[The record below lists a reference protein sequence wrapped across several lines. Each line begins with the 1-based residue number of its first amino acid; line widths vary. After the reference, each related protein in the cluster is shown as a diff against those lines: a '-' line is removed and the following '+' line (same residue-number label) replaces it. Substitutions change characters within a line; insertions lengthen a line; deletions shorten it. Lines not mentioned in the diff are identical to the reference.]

1 MPLWIIR
8 NSQQKKAELEDC
20 GISVLLSWSFDTRR
34 YKFGDQEITYL
45 DDSGK
50 PQKSHSGCS
59 ALVAIFATVS
69 ILVIVFTMLII

>member
-1 MPLWIIR
+1 MRRPWGYIL
-8 NSQQKKAELEDC
+8 
-20 GISVLLSWSFDTRR
+20 ISILI
-34 YKFGDQEITYL
+34 GCMAYL

-69 ILVIVFTMLII
+69 ILVIVFTMLITIVR